1 MRHSSSNSVEVYSM
15 LNLVKTLAR
24 DEEGAAMV
32 EYAILLGLIAIVSIG
47 IITTLGQTVSKVFN
61 TVNTSVTN
69 A

>member
-1 MRHSSSNSVEVYSM
+1 MKSA
-15 LNLVKTLAR
+15 LAFIH

-32 EYAILLGLIAIVSIG
+32 EYAILLGLIAVVSIG
-47 IITTLGQTVSKVFN
+47 IITALGQTVSGVFN

>member
-1 MRHSSSNSVEVYSM
+1 M
-15 LNLVKTLAR
+15 LNILKSFAR

-47 IITTLGQTVSKVFN
+47 IITSLGVSVSKVFN
-61 TVNTSVTN
+61 TINTSMSN